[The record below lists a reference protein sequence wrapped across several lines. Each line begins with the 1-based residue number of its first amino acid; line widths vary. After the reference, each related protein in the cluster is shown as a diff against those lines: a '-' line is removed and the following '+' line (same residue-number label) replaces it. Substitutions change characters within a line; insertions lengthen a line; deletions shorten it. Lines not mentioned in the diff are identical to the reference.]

1 MHQTFPGD
9 DCLHPSKVKV
19 LKLDDPQNERL
30 NEAMMI
36 LMPAKSPPHVVYAAQ
51 WVADKL
57 QCCMQGMFN
66 EARHHVHPYSVHFT
80 EKVAPCFLG
89 QETSWCTLRCYQT
102 AAGAKS
108 PSSSRTH
115 VFVWASLCVTVA
127 TTGNNNDLF
136 SSILVQLCLSL
147 SW

>member
-9 DCLHPSKVKV
+9 NCLHPSEVKV

-30 NEAMMI
+30 NGAMMI

-80 EKVAPCFLG
+80 RKSCSLFFGPENFMMHIEMLPDG
-89 QETSWCTLRCYQT
+89 SRC
-102 AAGAKS
+102 
-108 PSSSRTH
+108 RE
-115 VFVWASLCVTVA
+115 
-127 TTGNNNDLF
+127 
-136 SSILVQLCLSL
+136 LVQPNARVRLSL
-147 SW
+147 AVCHRGNHREQQ